1 MALHAKIVIAR
12 KPLSFHPNHQPKKM
26 SHITTI
32 DIEISNLDALDH
44 AAKELGGLLQ
54 RNKTT
59 YNWYGQTPNPCAH
72 AISLPGVHYEVGVC
86 PHPKKSGT
94 YTLNFDPYS
103 SSHSAGRHDGQRVL
117 AAFGSGLTKLRQLYG
132 VHTATL
138 AAKKKGYLV
147 SRKQVGD
154 KIKLQITGV

>member
-1 MALHAKIVIAR
+1 
-12 KPLSFHPNHQPKKM
+12 M

-32 DIEISNLDALDH
+32 DIEISNIDALDA

-54 RNKTT
+54 RGKTT
-59 YNWYGQTPNPCAH
+59 YNWYGERPNPCAH

-86 PHPKKSGT
+86 ANTAKPGT
-94 YTLNFDPYS
+94 YTLNFDPYGS
-103 SSHSAGRHDGQRVL
+103 GGNYGRHDGKLVL
-117 AAFGSGLTKLRQLYG
+117 KAFGDNLKTLRQLYG

-147 SRKQVGD
+147 TRKQVGNN
-154 KIKLQITGV
+154 IKLQIMV

>member
-1 MALHAKIVIAR
+1 
-12 KPLSFHPNHQPKKM
+12 M

-32 DIEISNLDALDH
+32 DIEVSNLDALDL

-59 YNWYGQTPNPCAH
+59 YNWYGATPQPCAH

-86 PHPKKSGT
+86 PRPQKPGT
-94 YTLNFDPYS
+94 YSLNFDPYGSGTS
-103 SSHSAGRHDGQRVL
+103 SASRHDGQRVL
-117 AAFGSGLTKLRQLYG
+117 AAFGEELTKLRQLYG

-147 SRKQVGD
+147 TRKQVGHN
-154 KIKLQITGV
+154 IKLQITV

>member
-1 MALHAKIVIAR
+1 
-12 KPLSFHPNHQPKKM
+12 M

-59 YNWYGQTPNPCAH
+59 YNWYGSRPNPCAH

-86 PHPKKSGT
+86 ANTKKPGT
-94 YTLNFDPYS
+94 YTLNFDPYGS
-103 SSHSAGRHDGQRVL
+103 GNHGRHDGGRVL
-117 AAFGSGLTKLRQLYG
+117 QAFGDGLKKLKQLYG

-147 SRKQVGD
+147 TRKQVGGT
-154 KIKLQITGV
+154 IKLQIAA